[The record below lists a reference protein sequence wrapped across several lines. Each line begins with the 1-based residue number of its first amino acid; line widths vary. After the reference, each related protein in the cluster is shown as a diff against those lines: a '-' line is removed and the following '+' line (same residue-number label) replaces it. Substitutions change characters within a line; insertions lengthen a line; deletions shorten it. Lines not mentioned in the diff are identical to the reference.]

1 MNDNYLLALMYDFY
15 NYNVLKGQNDDIS
28 YYINQIEK
36 YSSKKILVVGAG
48 TGRVAIP
55 LSRHSDVTALDFDK
69 ERLSVLKQKNNN
81 IKIVYENFLNFDTD
95 EKYDLIIIPYST
107 LQFDCNESKLKKM
120 LLKLKELMSS
130 STIAIF
136 DMSESFNYKIE
147 KNDEFLFESYCKEIK
162 DDVSVYYTS
171 KRYDKYINFI
181 IKYKLKNLK
190 KELIENEKYYYYN
203 PLLIERLIKEI
214 GLETI
219 DLDFGYNNNNTFTHK
234 HLYHCRRKK

>member
-15 NYNVLKGQNDDIS
+15 NYNMLKGQNDDIP

-171 KRYDKYINFI
+171 KRYEKYINFI
-181 IKYKLKNLK
+181 VKYKLKNLK

-203 PLLIERLIKEI
+203 PLLIEQLIKEI
-214 GLETI
+214 GLEIITL
-219 DLDFGYNNNNTFTHK
+219 DLGYNNNTFTHK